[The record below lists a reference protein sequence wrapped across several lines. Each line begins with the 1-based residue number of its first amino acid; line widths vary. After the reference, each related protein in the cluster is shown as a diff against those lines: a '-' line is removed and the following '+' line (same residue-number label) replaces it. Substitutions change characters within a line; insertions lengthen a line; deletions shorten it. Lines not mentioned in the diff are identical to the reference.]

1 MATEK
6 EYWPLVS
13 AHLQGAAPI
22 MLETHKRN
30 LDADCREF
38 PVLKHAAK
46 TTDFVESQFATYDY
60 AMRLGASFG
69 ATAGVAQSMRMHAM
83 DTPGAK
89 QAAAAKAVSKKRKQG
104 LGAELTEEQQ
114 VREQV
119 EKWDV
124 TSFFSLPETERW
136 AIIKSVRLAYT
147 DTAKDERAQL
157 LKMDR
162 AKEER
167 HKKARVE
174 QIEKFEN
181 RCLNYDKFSSI
192 DVISS
197 VEALNAL
204 AEHVASPKDLAEA
217 LRQQTRL
224 RIHVY
229 DMKRALLPT
238 IGVKPGA
245 SCQDEA
251 TRLLG
256 FYKTHVETA
265 LLVPQKP
272 PKPTPFPV
280 RDPVA
285 APSALA
291 TELDRAHVVAIS
303 AAWKELAQVLHEG
316 VFRAPKEKAPKKA
329 PTQKR
334 AKTAATG
341 APRAPRPPR
350 KREASAAELELEGQ
364 EFEEDG
370 VDWKVLAV
378 RWCDEQGVV
387 VVWYYDLAEAESSEL
402 SEEFM
407 TKAID
412 KGAVSEIDCLEYSS
426 VAEIK
431 RWINGYA

>member
-1 MATEK
+1 MTTRYASWWKEVGPDLTSAYEMATEK

-30 LDADCREF
+30 LDVDCREF

-60 AMRLGASFG
+60 AMRLGAGFG

-83 DTPGAK
+83 DTQGAK

-104 LGAELTEEQQ
+104 LGAALTEEQQ
-114 VREQV
+114 VREQL
-119 EKWDV
+119 KSWDV

-157 LKMDR
+157 LKMDQ
-162 AKEER
+162 AKAER

-181 RCLNYDKFSSI
+181 RCLNYEKFTSI

-204 AEHVASPKDLAEA
+204 ESEHAASPKDLAEA

-229 DMKRALLPT
+229 DMKRSLLPT
-238 IGVKPGA
+238 IGVKG
-245 SCQDEA
+245 
-251 TRLLG
+251 
-256 FYKTHVETA
+256 
-265 LLVPQKP
+265 
-272 PKPTPFPV
+272 
-280 RDPVA
+280 
-285 APSALA
+285 
-291 TELDRAHVVAIS
+291 
-303 AAWKELAQVLHEG
+303 
-316 VFRAPKEKAPKKA
+316 
-329 PTQKR
+329 
-334 AKTAATG
+334 
-341 APRAPRPPR
+341 
-350 KREASAAELELEGQ
+350 
-364 EFEEDG
+364 
-370 VDWKVLAV
+370 
-378 RWCDEQGVV
+378 
-387 VVWYYDLAEAESSEL
+387 
-402 SEEFM
+402 
-407 TKAID
+407 
-412 KGAVSEIDCLEYSS
+412 
-426 VAEIK
+426 
-431 RWINGYA
+431 